1 MTMNESSDAV
11 ITTNNSL
18 LRITKYR
25 VEQEIAIKLND
36 IPVNSTQ
43 VKTDYTLSHSEH
55 EPLLYFVHVDDYI
68 SKISPDSHQPLLDVV
83 KEIDRIKSNVALWIH
98 PSTGKPVSIMNHQQ
112 IITEWQSY
120 KEEFLKKNEFIRAE
134 EVKQHINNFISAF
147 DDQIHSH
154 EQLVSNLDTQ
164 LFFTTYF
171 DHLLVRGQNF
181 ESDVLM
187 DFHSQLFEKVVTPLT
202 VTQKIVQESP
212 ESIVVRKTAKPAGFI
227 DVGEIERQYNQ
238 KYKPSIDYKFST
250 YSMEYDSQI
259 EFNTAGKYLEY
270 ADIRMRER
278 VESNVELDISCR
290 IRRKN

>member
-1 MTMNESSDAV
+1 MNENSDGV
-11 ITTNNSL
+11 IKTNDSL
-18 LRITKYR
+18 PCITKYR

-43 VKTDYTLSHSEH
+43 VKTDYTITHTEN
-55 EPLLYFVHVDDYI
+55 EPQLYSVHVDDYI

-83 KEIDRIKSNVALWIH
+83 KEIDRLKSNVDVWIH

-112 IITEWQSY
+112 IITEWQTY
-120 KEEFLKKNEFIRAE
+120 KKEFLKKNEFIRAE
-134 EVKQHINNFISAF
+134 EVKQQLINFVTAF
-147 DDQIHSH
+147 DEQICSH

-164 LFFTTYF
+164 LFFTTFF
-171 DHLLVRGQNF
+171 DHFLVRTQNF

-187 DFHSQLFEKVVTPLT
+187 DFNSQLFTNVVTPLT

-212 ESIVVRKTAKPAGFI
+212 ESVVVRKTGKPTGFI
-227 DVGEIERQYNQ
+227 DVDEIERQYNQ
-238 KYKPSIDYKFST
+238 KYKPSLDYQFST
-250 YSMEYDSQI
+250 YSVEYDSQV
-259 EFNTAGKYLEY
+259 EFNTVGKYLEY

-290 IRRKN
+290 IRRKS